1 MVIVESLYL
10 EAVIKLFYLQNVGCL
25 YIHNEDDLA
34 LDAATASREDGR
46 PATAIPLWAP
56 TGPYPRWCM
65 AIIEY
70 TYIYTYIRGLQ
81 LTLLCS
87 GKSRV

>member
-46 PATAIPLWAP
+46 PATAIPLS
-56 TGPYPRWCM
+56 RWRDGGSANKVQMEGFGEC
-65 AIIEY
+65 
-70 TYIYTYIRGLQ
+70 
-81 LTLLCS
+81 
-87 GKSRV
+87 